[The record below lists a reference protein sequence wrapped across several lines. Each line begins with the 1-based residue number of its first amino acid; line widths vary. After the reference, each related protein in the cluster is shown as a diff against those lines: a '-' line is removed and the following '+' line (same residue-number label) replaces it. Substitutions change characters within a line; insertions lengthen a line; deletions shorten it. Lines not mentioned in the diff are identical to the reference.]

1 MANHESDRPVETDV
15 IKQGI
20 PCCPPLEPDG
30 ACDVLHW
37 NYRLIHNTEV
47 EGRRVA
53 VEVRIRARLERCPG
67 PLALGDLVYST
78 TLLPGEKVRLF
89 TMDRRSQFTFDSASS
104 LSYRNVQSSEESFYL
119 SSVNDFMSDVT
130 VRDEARSSSRRRGNY
145 ETHGETSGILE
156 SVFSSPSVDVSGSYS
171 AESTSEFLRELS
183 QHARASHRRSEAGT
197 RSASSISIGE
207 VQRRSH
213 AEGETEDH
221 FESSSRTFS
230 NPNRCQAVTYLFYQI
245 NKRQTVIFTIES
257 IRRRVID
264 PAADNRVTN
273 NPFLSR
279 GGIPVIKAGVLATD
293 KERLEIEK
301 SGRDSVAAQVIGE
314 VSPAM
319 SLRSGNLVGVAQP
332 VSVAALSFQTAE
344 PIPED
349 VRKQALLQVDE
360 RLAAAG
366 LINEPGGQISEE
378 VKRELSI
385 RIESSLP
392 TPGVLVK
399 GCLDDCVVCEPA
411 RQEEISLDI
420 KRKRLKNQ
428 LLERQIE
435 LLEKSQEYRCC
446 PADEEEEES
455 DD

>member
-1 MANHESDRPVETDV
+1 MANHESDRIVEADV
-15 IKQGI
+15 AGQGI
-20 PCCPPLEPDG
+20 PCCPPLDPDR

-37 NYRLIHNTEV
+37 NYRLIHHTEV
-47 EGRRVA
+47 NGRQIA

-78 TLLPGEKVRLF
+78 TLLPGEIVRLF

-130 VRDEARSSSRRRGNY
+130 VRDEARSSSRRRGSFESN
-145 ETHGETSGILE
+145 GEASGAIE
-156 SVFSSPSVDVSGSYS
+156 SFFAGPSVEVSGSYS

-183 QHARASHRRSEAGT
+183 QHARASHRRSVAAT
-197 RSASSISIGE
+197 RSASSVSIGE

-245 NKRQTVIFTIES
+245 NKTQTVVFTIES
-257 IRRRVID
+257 IRRRVIE
-264 PAADNRVTN
+264 PAADSKVTN
-273 NPFLSR
+273 NAFLSR

-301 SGRDSVAAQVIGE
+301 IGRDSVAAQVVGE
-314 VSPAM
+314 VSPAT
-319 SLRSGNLVGVAQP
+319 SLRGASFAALAQP
-332 VSVAALSFQTAE
+332 FSVAAPAAQAAE
-344 PIPED
+344 PLPEE
-349 VRKQALLQVDE
+349 VRRQALLQVDE

-366 LINEPGGQISEE
+366 LISEPGGQISEE
-378 VKRELSI
+378 VKRELEVKI
-385 RIESSLP
+385 QSSLP

-411 RQEEISLDI
+411 RREEIALDI
-420 KRKRLKNQ
+420 KRKKLENQ

-446 PADEEEEES
+446 PVDEEEDDS